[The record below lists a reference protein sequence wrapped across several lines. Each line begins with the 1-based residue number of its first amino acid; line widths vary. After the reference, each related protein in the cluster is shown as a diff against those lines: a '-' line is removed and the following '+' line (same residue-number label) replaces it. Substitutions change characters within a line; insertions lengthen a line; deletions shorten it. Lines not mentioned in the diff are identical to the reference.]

1 MLDCFNTWV
10 SIGLVR
16 SLPTRSGREAI
27 SQMHDSSKS
36 VSADYADY
44 TDKVEKEHEQQ
55 AGAGRKGSFCL
66 PLLLSFIYLRNLWI
80 SNRRNTQLDF
90 HLRGCCNH
98 FPFRIEGWIDST
110 ARFRRLGLRR
120 FFRVSIEELVYD
132 WNTIEPDFP
141 TPGRHIG
148 FDDETLRDGLQSPSV
163 SEPQVE
169 EKIELLHLMNA
180 LAIDTADIGL
190 PGAGG
195 THAAGVE
202 RLAREIAEQKL
213 SIRPNCAARTHRN
226 DIVPI
231 IEISQRVGIPIE
243 ACTFI
248 GSSSVRFFAE
258 DWTLDKLLK
267 MTEEAVSFAVGE
279 GIPVMYVTEDTTRA
293 NPDVIHALYTVAI
306 RCGAKAVCV
315 CDTVGHSTPDGAR
328 AVVRFVKSIIEEQGG
343 NIRLDWHGH
352 QDRGLGVINSIAAI
366 QGGADQVHG
375 SALGIGER
383 VGNTP
388 LDQLLVNLKLMEWID
403 NDLSRLGE
411 YCQIAARICK
421 WTIPYNY
428 PVFGR
433 DAFRTATGV
442 HAAAVIKSYK
452 KGDQHLADIIY
463 SGVPAGAF
471 GLEQVIEVGPMS
483 GRSNVIYWLEKRGF
497 EPIEERVNRIFERA
511 KGATC
516 VLEESEIMELL

>member
-1 MLDCFNTWV
+1 VSLD
-10 SIGLVR
+10 
-16 SLPTRSGREAI
+16 
-27 SQMHDSSKS
+27 
-36 VSADYADY
+36 
-44 TDKVEKEHEQQ
+44 
-55 AGAGRKGSFCL
+55 
-66 PLLLSFIYLRNLWI
+66 
-80 SNRRNTQLDF
+80 
-90 HLRGCCNH
+90 
-98 FPFRIEGWIDST
+98 
-110 ARFRRLGLRR
+110 
-120 FFRVSIEELVYD
+120 ELVYD
-132 WNTIEPDFP
+132 WNTIDPALVHP
-141 TPGRHIG
+141 NRHIS

-163 SEPQVE
+163 SEPAVAQ
-169 EKIELLHLMNA
+169 KIELLHLMDA
-180 LAIDTADIGL
+180 LGIDTADIGL

-202 RLAREIAEQKL
+202 LLAREIAEKKL
-213 SIRPNCAARTHRN
+213 KIRPNCAARTHRN
-226 DIVPI
+226 DILPI

-248 GSSSVRFFAE
+248 GSSAIRFFAE

-267 MTEEAVSFAVGE
+267 LTEDAVTFAVSE
-279 GIPVMYVTEDTTRA
+279 GVPVMYVTEDTTRA
-293 NPDVIHALYTVAI
+293 NPETIRALYTTAI

-328 AVVRFVKSIIEEQGG
+328 AVVRFVKNIIEEQGG

-375 SALGIGER
+375 SALGMGER

-388 LDQLLVNLKLMEWID
+388 MDQLLVNLKLMGWIQ

-411 YCQIAARICK
+411 YCSVASTACG
-421 WTIPYNY
+421 WAIPCNY

-452 KGDQHLADIIY
+452 KGDRELADLVY
-463 SGVPAGAF
+463 SGVPAGQF
-471 GLEQVIEVGPMS
+471 GLEQVVEIGPMS
-483 GRSNVIYWLEKRGF
+483 GKSNVIYWLEKRG
-497 EPIEERVNRIFERA
+497 IEASEDRVSRIYDRA
-511 KGATC
+511 KQASA
-516 VLEESEIMELL
+516 VLADDEIMPLV